1 MNELFN
7 YTTLDIKLIKKTRT
21 LRISFKKEYNYINL
35 ETLFELE
42 SILAWSSNRLE
53 INSILLTSESDCFN
67 EGIDKEKITNY
78 DSKKIIKITSK
89 LQKIVHAMFHLPQTI
104 VCDLKSGSFDLGSE
118 LSLGADIRI
127 SNNDATIAFNHNRVG
142 LTPSSGG
149 IGFLNT
155 LVGNAMARNWIL
167 LGRKI
172 PNAQLLNSGFI
183 TCIYHESAQDTI
195 ESILSS
201 IAHSAPVQR
210 VQSKLG
216 LLECVRT
223 DLEDVIKF
231 ERSISLA
238 SVQSED
244 WKEQENMP
252 AKNMGQSVKIAK
264 ETLEQ
269 LNDSNKH

>member
-7 YTTLDIKLIKKTRT
+7 YTTLDIKLSKPTRT
-21 LRISFKKEYNYINL
+21 LIIAFKKDYNVINL

-42 SILAWSSNRLE
+42 SILAWTSNRLE
-53 INSILLTSESDCFN
+53 IHSILLTSHNEFFN
-67 EGIDKEKITNY
+67 EGMDKEKISQY
-78 DSKKIIKITSK
+78 DSKKILKISAK

-104 VCDLKSGSFDLGSE
+104 ICDLKSGSFDLGSE

-155 LVGNAMARNWIL
+155 LIGNSMARNWLL

-183 TCIYHESAQDTI
+183 AQIYHESSDDIINDMLT
-195 ESILSS
+195 SIS
-201 IAHSAPVQR
+201 HSAPVQR

-216 LLECVRT
+216 LLECVRNHF
-223 DLEDVIKF
+223 EDVIKF

-244 WKEQENMP
+244 WKDQEHMP
-252 AKNMGQSVKIAK
+252 AKNMGTSVKMAK
-264 ETLEQ
+264 ETLDQMEAE
-269 LNDSNKH
+269 NKH